1 VQRTPSAT
9 AHGLY
14 KLASFHQVN
23 ALERLR
29 RSKEQKGYGHSGN
42 SAKIDDR
49 LMNEAK
55 ALLKRT
61 PLLVMHT
68 ALVLTH
74 YYGAVLAA
82 AKDKLNH

>member
-1 VQRTPSAT
+1 
-9 AHGLY
+9 
-14 KLASFHQVN
+14 
-23 ALERLR
+23 
-29 RSKEQKGYGHSGN
+29 
-42 SAKIDDR
+42 
-49 LMNEAK
+49 MNEAK